1 MMMMMMM
8 MIMLT
13 IIKNYIDDNDN
24 IDNDKQI
31 MKIMMLIKIKDND
44 NEKQSGVLV
53 FTVHIF
59 QDFMVFCHYYVIMW
73 DSTQCET
80 GAVKLYL
87 QAHNLRD
94 SLKII
99 T

>member
-1 MMMMMMM
+1 MKIM

-13 IIKNYIDDNDN
+13 IIKNYVDDNDN

-31 MKIMMLIKIKDND
+31 MKIIMLIKIKRNDDNK
-44 NEKQSGVLV
+44 KQSGVLV

-59 QDFMVFCHYYVIMW
+59 QDFVVFCHYYVIMW

-87 QAHNLRD
+87 QAHNLQD

-99 T
+99 I